1 MTWLS
6 RIKSALIIL
15 MIIAFGSISTLISG
29 FYRQDISLL
38 GATRIGYGF
47 PLIWHGYSQ
56 AVVYPEP
63 PIYYFFS
70 WESFVL
76 DIAFWSLAITIPVVV
91 AYRWFKEGKST

>member
-1 MTWLS
+1 MMICVS

-15 MIIAFGSISTLISG
+15 MIIAVGSISTLISG
-29 FYRQDISLL
+29 FYKQDISLL
-38 GATRIGYGF
+38 GMTRIGYGF

-76 DIAFWSLAITIPVVV
+76 DIAFWSLTISAIIVVLKRLR
-91 AYRWFKEGKST
+91 ARE

>member
-1 MTWLS
+1 MS
-6 RIKSALIIL
+6 RKPVLIIL
-15 MIIAFGSISTLISG
+15 AILASGSVATSISG
-29 FYRQDISLL
+29 FCKQDISLL
-38 GATRIGYGF
+38 GTTRIGYGF

-76 DIAFWSLAITIPVVV
+76 DVAFWSLAITIPVVV

>member
-1 MTWLS
+1 MWLS

-15 MIIAFGSISTLISG
+15 MIIAFGSISTLVSG
-29 FYRQDISLL
+29 FYRQDISLV

-76 DIAFWSLAITIPVVV
+76 DIAFWSLTISAIIVVLKRFR
-91 AYRWFKEGKST
+91 ARE